1 MATEKLLENGHRR
14 IGYIG
19 ATGGSNSGRERWRG
33 FCKALESQGLDPA
46 DMPVYRGPF
55 SAEFGH
61 RAVSDLV
68 ASGKDVSA
76 VYLGNHEAALGA
88 IPEIRRQSVAI
99 PDRWS
104 VVAHEDADLFSSWV
118 PGITIVDSRPRDM
131 ASKAIELLVREMED
145 GITAD
150 ADLHRIEPR
159 LVERESTMTRSE
171 SES

>member
-1 MATEKLLENGHRR
+1 
-14 IGYIG
+14 
-19 ATGGSNSGRERWRG
+19 
-33 FCKALESQGLDPA
+33 
-46 DMPVYRGPF
+46 V
-55 SAEFGH
+55 
-61 RAVSDLV
+61 AV
-68 ASGKDVSA
+68 
-76 VYLGNHEAALGA
+76 
-88 IPEIRRQSVAI
+88 

-131 ASKAIELLVREMED
+131 ASKAIELLVREMEE